1 MRKESGSQDPPPTLS
16 ANKEG
21 TGVMEEEKTGGNRKG
36 QAKPREAKAEIE
48 TAERKEPAAESS
60 PRAEAGRPP
69 REELTPPQLRAIK
82 ALLTLPTTVA
92 AAEEI
97 GVHPRTIS
105 RWSKEPAFRAE
116 YLGQMSELQ
125 IELWRQMLGVRSEA
139 WNRFLELMRST
150 NEQVALRATT
160 WFLDRVLSIPAI
172 VSQIALEDDGVEPD
186 ASPRLRALLDEAVAS
201 GARR

>member
-1 MRKESGSQDPPPTLS
+1 
-16 ANKEG
+16 
-21 TGVMEEEKTGGNRKG
+21 MEEEKAGGNGKG
-36 QAKPREAKAEIE
+36 QSKPSAPKGEIE
-48 TAERKEPAAESS
+48 TVEGKEPAAEPS
-60 PRAEAGRPP
+60 PRVAAGRPP
-69 REELTPPQLRAIK
+69 REELTPQQLRAIV

-97 GVHPRTIS
+97 GVHSRTLS
-105 RWSKEPAFRAE
+105 RWSREPAFRAE
-116 YLGQMSELQ
+116 YLRQMSELQ

-160 WFLDRVLSIPAI
+160 WFLDRVLSVPAI

-186 ASPRLRALLDEAVAS
+186 TSPRLRALLDETEAS
-201 GARR
+201 ERGDEDDAA